1 MTILDRTE
9 LESIAAIEPDRATT
23 LELSAL
29 SKRFGATRV
38 IDDVN
43 LDVREGEFVALLG
56 PSGCGKTTTLRLIA
70 GFEAAD
76 SGTINIS
83 GRLVSG
89 KGKHLPPEKRRVG
102 MVFQDYALFP
112 HLTVGQ
118 NVGYGL
124 PRGSAIRIAELLT
137 LVGLEGTEKRLPH
150 QLSGGQQQRVALA
163 RALAPRP
170 EIILLDEPFSNLDP
184 AIRSRLREEVRE
196 ILKRAGAT
204 AVLVTH
210 DQEEALS
217 LADRIAVMFAGSI
230 AQYASPEELYHRPN
244 SRDVAAFVGD
254 ASFLRA
260 DAAGTIAS
268 TSIGLATL
276 AEKLVGPVD
285 LLLRPEMIS
294 VSTSGSPNAE
304 ITARRF
310 FGHHQL
316 LILEVANGLHV
327 EARVDGHSQ
336 LRPGDRIHAAI
347 VGPVRAFTRN
357 A

>member
-1 MTILDRTE
+1 MTILNRTE
-9 LESIAAIEPDRATT
+9 LEIPNALASDSKLT
-23 LELSAL
+23 LELSGL
-29 SKRFGATRV
+29 SKHFGAMPV
-38 IDDVN
+38 IDGVN

-70 GFEAAD
+70 GFETAD
-76 SGTINIS
+76 SGSIAVAGNI
-83 GRLVSG
+83 VSG
-89 KGKHLPPEKRRVG
+89 SGKHIPPEKRRVG

-112 HLTVGQ
+112 HLSVGQ

-124 PRGSAIRIAELLT
+124 PRNSADRIAESLA
-137 LVGLEGTEKRLPH
+137 LVGLGGMEKRLPH

-184 AIRSRLREEVRE
+184 AIRSRVRIDVRE
-196 ILKRAGAT
+196 ILQRAGAT

-217 LADRIAVMFAGSI
+217 LADQIAVMFSGTI

-244 SRDVAAFVGD
+244 SREVAAFVGD
-254 ASFLRA
+254 ASFLSA
-260 DAAGTIAS
+260 EASGFLAISPLGTV
-268 TSIGLATL
+268 TL
-276 AEKLVGPVD
+276 SEESDGPVD

-294 VSTSGSPNAE
+294 ISPVGAPNGE

-316 LILEVANGLHV
+316 LTIEIADGAHL
-327 EARVDGHSQ
+327 EARVDGHSP
-336 LRPGDRIHAAI
+336 LRPGDRIHASIAS
-347 VGPVRAFTRN
+347 PVQSFPRT
-357 A
+357 